1 MIVICDASPLI
12 FLAKLNRL
20 DLIASVLHGEIVVLD
35 CVRRELLTEK
45 IHPLEEERI
54 RRFLETTRNPV
65 FNAVFSPSFSLSSSD
80 QSTLSWAIQNH
91 ADWLLADERL
101 LRRIAREQGIA
112 VVSFCGLLVQA
123 AKAGF
128 LSAEEVRADIDTA
141 ISRHHFRISIRLYQA
156 ILHELHVT

>member
-1 MIVICDASPLI
+1 MIVICDARPLI

-20 DLIASVLHGEIVVLD
+20 DLIASVLQGEIVVLD
-35 CVRRELLTEK
+35 CVRRELLTEN
-45 IHPLEEERI
+45 IHSLEEKRL
-54 RRFLETTRNPV
+54 RHFLETARTPV
-65 FNAVFSPSFSLSSSD
+65 FNAVFSPSFSLSPSD

-112 VVSFCGLLVQA
+112 VVGFCGLLVQA
-123 AKAGF
+123 AKAGL

-156 ILHELHVT
+156 ILHELP